1 MRLFRLS
8 AILLTAILMFS
19 SCDAVRSMLGK
30 PTSQDIEVLKQ
41 ELAELKAQAA
51 ADSVAAAAA
60 EAERLAAEQEAAQH
74 QVKARYYV
82 ALGGFK
88 VPSNA
93 VNYKAYLESQG
104 YDITAVRFRTGYD
117 VLLADG
123 TDDLREALRSMSK
136 FIRYEKTCPPDI
148 WIYDTTTGYHE

>member
-1 MRLFRLS
+1 MRLLRLS
-8 AILLTAILMFS
+8 AILLTAFLTLS

-41 ELAELKAQAA
+41 ELAALKEQARQ
-51 ADSVAAAAA
+51 DSVAA
-60 EAERLAAEQEAAQH
+60 EAERLAAEQEAALH
-74 QVKARYYV
+74 QLPARYYV
-82 ALGGFK
+82 AMGGFK

-123 TDDLREALRSMSK
+123 TDDLREALRSMHK
-136 FIRYEKTCPPDI
+136 FMRYEKTCPEDI
-148 WIYDTTTGYHE
+148 WIYDTTTGFHE